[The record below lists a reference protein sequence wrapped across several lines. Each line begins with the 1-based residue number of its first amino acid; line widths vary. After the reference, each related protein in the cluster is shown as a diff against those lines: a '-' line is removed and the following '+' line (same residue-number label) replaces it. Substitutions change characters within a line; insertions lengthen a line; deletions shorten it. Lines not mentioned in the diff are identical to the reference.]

1 MAAWLPGSSET
12 QRCRLVLLR
21 HGQTPYSTQGKYA
34 GRADIPLTDE
44 GHRQAHRAGPVSYTH
59 L

>member
-21 HGQTPYSTQGKYA
+21 HGQTPYSSQGKYA
-34 GRADIPLTDE
+34 GRADIPLTDRHVE
-44 GHRQAHRAGPVSYTH
+44 LADGYATPT
-59 L
+59 